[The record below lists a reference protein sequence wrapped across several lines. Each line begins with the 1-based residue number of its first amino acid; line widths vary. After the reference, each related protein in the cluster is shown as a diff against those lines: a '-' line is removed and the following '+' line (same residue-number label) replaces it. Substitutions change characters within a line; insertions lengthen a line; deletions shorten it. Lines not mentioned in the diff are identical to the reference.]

1 MVVVVVDRVVDRVVE
16 LVGAVVVVNSDVVS
30 KQENQ
35 HTLSKTQILLQRNY
49 FTLAYVIGTWTSIRT
64 VLLAGTVFDTRFVVS
79 VAFGQTGIISMGA
92 VSDTNKINLLK
103 LVFTDNIV
111 RVRIT
116 FTTGAKVGHASF
128 KLIINTH
135 SIVYTV

>member
-1 MVVVVVDRVVDRVVE
+1 MIVVVVDRVVDRVVE

-79 VAFGQTGIISMGA
+79 VAFGQTGIITMGA
-92 VSDTNKINLLK
+92 VSNTDKVDLLNNV
-103 LVFTDNIV
+103 LTGDIV
-111 RVRIT
+111 RVQISIS
-116 FTTGAKVGHASF
+116 TGAKVGHASF
-128 KLIINTH
+128 EVIIN
-135 SIVYTV
+135 IFLV